1 MCIIKAKGRGLRK
14 KGVGNMKGFIKCTKK
29 YQNAV
34 ILVKDKSV
42 EWIKEEIKN
51 VSNFIFVKT
60 LDEFKENIKP
70 DSFLVI
76 SMISDYILTKNL
88 IKQFPTYIF
97 YIILEPPNSWTLD
110 NFVEISKEKN
120 VARGCFLVSEL
131 INHIKKVVKLEKADC
146 QPPHGKKGAG
156 NGG

>member
-1 MCIIKAKGRGLRK
+1 
-14 KGVGNMKGFIKCTKK
+14 MKGFLKCTKK

-34 ILVKDKSV
+34 ILAKDKSV

-60 LDEFKENIKP
+60 LDEFKENIKL
-70 DSFLVI
+70 DSFLAV

-88 IKQFPTYIF
+88 IKQFPAYF
-97 YIILEPPNSWTLD
+97 FHIILEPPNSWTLD

-120 VARGCFLVSEL
+120 IARGCFLVNEL

-146 QPPHGKKGAG
+146 QPPRRKQGVENGK
-156 NGG
+156 

>member
-1 MCIIKAKGRGLRK
+1 
-14 KGVGNMKGFIKCTKK
+14 MKGFFKCTKK

-34 ILVKDKSV
+34 ILAKDECV
-42 EWIKEEIKN
+42 EQIKREIKN

-60 LDEFKENIKP
+60 LDEFKENIKQ
-70 DSFLVI
+70 DSFLAF
-76 SMISDYILTKNL
+76 SMAITDLNSIKKL

-97 YIILEPPNSWTLD
+97 HIILEPPDSWTLD

-120 VARGCFLVSEL
+120 VARGIFLVNEL

-146 QPPHGKKGAG
+146 QSPHGKQGVE
-156 NGG
+156 NGK